1 MSITIA
7 TKSLIELLTDLVL
20 TATDIRGVHLRTT
33 RGHLGED
40 PEETTLLVGTS
51 TNGAVLGHTW
61 TRCAGELPPMVW
73 PTMNCKVIIGALKSL
88 AKGDKGH
95 AVDVVLDGKTV
106 TVMETATLFD
116 DGDRF
121 EFQVSDIEGYPLA
134 RIHRILAGDP
144 LPIPRNEGGDDLPD
158 TARTTWAPG
167 HLATLLKIATRRDK
181 TLHLFRRHSNQIHLA
196 QIGDEWVGAIAPVSG
211 WDHDDPDRP
220 NTDLYL
226 EDPDRLDGAWLLRY
240 GGGAFIGSTDFP
252 DEQAD
257 PQPEGAASEVVQP
270 ALDDPGPDVAVDVSA
285 PAEDDELDVEKLVA
299 AGEDDLLRDAAQMV
313 LATRFGSASML
324 QRRLRIGFAK
334 ATRLLDE
341 LSVLGIVSAADGSK
355 AREVLVDEAGMRAA
369 LEQRGDRGTP

>member
-7 TKSLIELLTDLVL
+7 TKSLIEILTDLVL

-33 RGHLGED
+33 RGHIGDD

-121 EFQVSDIEGYPLA
+121 EFQVSEIDGYPLA

-144 LPIPRNEGGDDLPD
+144 LPIPRNDAGDDMPD

-167 HLATLLKIATRRDK
+167 HLATLLKIATRRDAS
-181 TLHLFRRHSNQIHLA
+181 LHLFRQHSNQIHLA
-196 QIGDEWVGAIAPVSG
+196 QIGTEWVGAIAPLSA

-226 EDPDRLDGAWLLRY
+226 EDPDRVDGAWLLRY

-252 DEQAD
+252 DD
-257 PQPEGAASEVVQP
+257 PTTPEEPPAAPVQP
-270 ALDDPGPDVAVDVSA
+270 ALDDEPDPDTAVRGAESA
-285 PAEDDELDVEKLVA
+285 DAELDIERLVA
-299 AGEDDLLRDAAQMV
+299 AGEDELLRDAAQLV
-313 LATRFGSASML
+313 VDSRFASTSML

-334 ATRLLDE
+334 AVSIINE
-341 LSVLGIVSAADGSK
+341 LAALGIVSHAEGSK
-355 AREVLVDEAGMRAA
+355 AAEVLVDDAGMRAA
-369 LEQRGDRGTP
+369 LERKKS